1 MTSVPSSSVREL
13 VKHKFAEDR
22 YIPYN
27 GEIILVRLSE
37 DLAGPGS
44 TLPSVA
50 DLPSHATRRNFHHA
64 ILLSS
69 SIPISGLEFIVF
81 PAPAYSAAD
90 PISHLTSTDWLLSQ
104 PAAFQQTHIPLPFE
118 ERTPPEQAQP
128 LFPNPVAFGE
138 PLKFGGWKDRKPS
151 WVQVVPQVVT
161 LKTTTLVRI
170 LTNLCQILLIET
182 FIV

>member
-37 DLAGPGS
+37 DLPGPGS
-44 TLPSVA
+44 TLPSVT
-50 DLPSHATRRNFHHA
+50 DLPSYATRRNFHHA

-69 SIPISGLEFIVF
+69 SIFISGLEFIVF
-81 PAPAYSAAD
+81 PAPAYSATD

-118 ERTPPEQAQP
+118 ETTPPEQVQP
-128 LFPNPVAFGE
+128 LFTTPVAFGE
-138 PLKFGGWKDRKPS
+138 PLKVGGWKDRKPS

-170 LTNLCQILLIET
+170 LTNLCQILLIDA